1 METNERID
9 PLTGGKYV
17 REKAMYIIY
26 HGFNESEAEFVMS
39 KITYSERDKTF
50 RAIKL
55 LKEILEQPKEE
66 KE

>member
-1 METNERID
+1 
-9 PLTGGKYV
+9 
-17 REKAMYIIY
+17 MYIIY